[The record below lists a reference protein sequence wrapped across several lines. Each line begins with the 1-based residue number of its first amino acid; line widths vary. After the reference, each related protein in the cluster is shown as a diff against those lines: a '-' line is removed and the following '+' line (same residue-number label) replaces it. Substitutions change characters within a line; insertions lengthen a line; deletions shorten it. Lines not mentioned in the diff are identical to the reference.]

1 MIVTNIS
8 SPARTLG
15 SEGEN
20 IRWRSLARRGMLHS
34 ECESFDHVRL
44 APGTEFALY
53 NRHAAEQ
60 VWFIVRGT
68 GKVSD
73 GPAGVNGHQLHEGDL
88 VAAPHGDT
96 EIVLRAGPTGLDAL
110 WLTVLPVA
118 ISSTLPG
125 RKPVIS

>member
-1 MIVTNIS
+1 MIITNIT
-8 SPARTLG
+8 SPARTWG
-15 SEGEN
+15 TAGEN

-53 NRHAAEQ
+53 GRDGTEQ

-68 GKVSD
+68 GKVCD
-73 GPAGVNGHQLHEGDL
+73 GPVEVTGHRLRTGDL
-88 VAAPHGDT
+88 VAAPHGGT
-96 EIVLRAGPTGLDAL
+96 QMVLRAGPTGLDAL
-110 WLTVLPVA
+110 WLTVLPAA
-118 ISSTLPG
+118 ISKTLPD